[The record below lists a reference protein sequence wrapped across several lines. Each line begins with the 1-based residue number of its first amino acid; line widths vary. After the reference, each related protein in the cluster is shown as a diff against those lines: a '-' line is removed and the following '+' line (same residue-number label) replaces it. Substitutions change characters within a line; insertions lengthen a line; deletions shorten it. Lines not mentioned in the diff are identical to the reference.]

1 MASLLGQI
9 QQLHKLGVRSRWGRL
24 YLWSGWTW
32 PRKEVNWRRT
42 DDADQVTIV
51 FGHNMT
57 EDVFGHNMTE
67 DITFSITITI
77 TNTYKKVIFG
87 HNMPEDIFGRNM
99 PEDIFGRNMP
109 EDIFGRNMP
118 EDQIFV

>member
-24 YLWSGWTW
+24 YLWGCWTW
-32 PRKEVNWRRT
+32 PRKEVDWRRT
-42 DDADQVTIV
+42 ADADQVTIV

-57 EDVFGHNMTE
+57 ED
-67 DITFSITITI
+67 ITFSITITITI